1 MMAAERP
8 GLRTGEVA
16 EQAGVNIQTLRY
28 YERRGLLT
36 PPARSLGGHRVY
48 PDGTV
53 ALLQV
58 IKAAQRL
65 GFTLDEVADLLDTGR
80 RRHLAPDLRQ
90 RALAKIAEVDAK
102 IADLTAIRATL
113 TEVVDA
119 RCDSLTNCTCAD
131 CPIPFLT
138 IGTPAH
144 RDGDPT

>member
-1 MMAAERP
+1 MISPDRG

-16 EQAGVNIQTLRY
+16 EQAGVNVQTLRY

-36 PPARSLGGHRVY
+36 EPARSNGGHRLY
-48 PDGTV
+48 PPDTV
-53 ALLQV
+53 ALLNV

-65 GFTLDEVADLLDTGR
+65 GFTLDEVAELLDTGR
-80 RRHLAPDLRQ
+80 RRHPAPDLRQ
-90 RALAKIAEVDAK
+90 RAVEKIAEIDQR
-102 IADLTAIRATL
+102 IADLTTIRGAL

-138 IGTPAH
+138 IGRP
-144 RDGDPT
+144 DGEPT